1 MVRLLSALALA
12 LCLAGCGNTARTT
25 PLTKE
30 QALSRSE
37 VMEMKVIKVWDVVT
51 DALDHDRDPSVS
63 HIIEV
68 DVLSP
73 PAVAGQQLALPFDKW
88 NVGGAPPAAGT
99 TVIAAPADWVKLSR
113 NSRGSAF
120 GAP

>member
-12 LCLAGCGNTARTT
+12 LLLAGCGNTARTP

-30 QALSRSE
+30 QALSRTE
-37 VMEMKVIKVWDVVT
+37 VLEMRVVKVWDVVT
-51 DALDHDRDPSVS
+51 DALDHDRDPAVT

-68 DVLSP
+68 DVLSGSQ
-73 PAVAGQQLALPFDKW
+73 AGTPLALPFDTW
-88 NVGGAPPAAGT
+88 NVGGPPPVAGT
-99 TVIAAPADWVKLSR
+99 TVIAAPADWIKRSR
-113 NSRGSAF
+113 NSKGSPF